1 MRGNGGKLHA
11 FLNSALDRTEWSGYF
26 TPMEELSV
34 LFESEV
40 RAGVDLVDKRR
51 IVGLQE
57 IAGNF
62 QFLNRNP
69 SNGDL
74 PLQVSN

>member
-11 FLNSALDRTEWSGYF
+11 FLNSALDRAEWSGHF
-26 TPMEELSV
+26 TPMEEPSV
-34 LFESEV
+34 FSESEV
-40 RAGVDLVDKRR
+40 RACVDIADKRR
-51 IVGLQE
+51 IFGLQE

-62 QFLNRNP
+62 QSLNRNP

>member
-11 FLNSALDRTEWSGYF
+11 FLNSALDGAGWSGYF
-26 TPMEELSV
+26 TAMEDPSV
-34 LFESEV
+34 RPESEV
-40 RAGVDLVDKRR
+40 RAGVDLVDKGR
-51 IVGLQE
+51 ISGLQE
-57 IAGNF
+57 ITSKF
-62 QFLNRNP
+62 QSLNRNP